1 MNRISALSACIL
13 VLFTAGLC
21 SADSLVITYRSGKTQ
36 TVTLDEP
43 STTINSWQFVAGTT
57 AATPQQQ
64 PLQLQQAAPAKAG
77 TDEPIKDTKKT
88 AEKAPDKKSG
98 VRFMWNAPPIKD

>member
-36 TVTLDEP
+36 TVSLDEP
-43 STTINSWQFVAGTT
+43 STTINSWQFVAGAT
-57 AATPQQQ
+57 AATPQQ
-64 PLQLQQAAPAKAG
+64 PPQLQQAAPAKAG
-77 TDEPIKDTKKT
+77 TDEPNKDTKKT

>member
-1 MNRISALSACIL
+1 MKKWNIVAAALLTLFSASVCL
-13 VLFTAGLC
+13 
-21 SADSLVITYRSGKTQ
+21 ADTLVITYRSGKTQ

-43 STTINSWQFVAGTT
+43 STTINSWQFVGGTT

-64 PLQLQQAAPAKAG
+64 PSLQQDVQKSAVTPEPAKDAKKV
-77 TDEPIKDTKKT
+77 TDKT
-88 AEKAPDKKSG
+88 PDKKSG

>member
-13 VLFTAGLC
+13 LLFTAGLC

-43 STTINSWQFVAGTT
+43 STTINSWQFVGGTT

-64 PLQLQQAAPAKAG
+64 PALQPE
-77 TDEPIKDTKKT
+77 TPKT
-88 AEKAPDKKSG
+88 ASTPEPANEAKKADSKTPEKKSG